1 MTKHLKQGELEAL
14 CSLDFHFNEVNNR
27 FKKLGL

>member
-1 MTKHLKQGELEAL
+1 MKPAQLVER
-14 CSLDFHFNEVNNR
+14 CSLDFPFKKVNNR